1 MFTQDK
7 SDPFLNGRELLVMVN
22 TEERW
27 RQLCAEAAVEQD
39 PQKLMELVKEI
50 NRLLDLTQQRGRPE
64 YRESTEE
71 ESKPPTEA

>member
-1 MFTQDK
+1 
-7 SDPFLNGRELLVMVN
+7 MVN

-50 NRLLDLTQQRGRPE
+50 NRLLDLKQQRGRPGHN
-64 YRESTEE
+64 ESNQAEG
-71 ESKPPTEA
+71 KPPTGS

>member
-1 MFTQDK
+1 
-7 SDPFLNGRELLVMVN
+7 MVN

-50 NRLLDLTQQRGRPE
+50 NRLLDLKQQRGRPE
-64 YRESTEE
+64 HKESNQAEG
-71 ESKPPTEA
+71 KPPTES

>member
-1 MFTQDK
+1 
-7 SDPFLNGRELLVMVN
+7 MVN

-50 NRLLDLTQQRGRPE
+50 NRLLDLKQQRGRPE
-64 YRESTEE
+64 YRESTQDQG
-71 ESKPPTEA
+71 KPPTKA

>member
-1 MFTQDK
+1 
-7 SDPFLNGRELLVMVN
+7 MVN

-50 NRLLDLTQQRGRPE
+50 NRLLDLKQQQRGRRE
-64 YRESTEE
+64 HKESTQEE
-71 ESKPPTEA
+71 GKPPTAS

>member
-1 MFTQDK
+1 
-7 SDPFLNGRELLVMVN
+7 MVN

-50 NRLLDLTQQRGRPE
+50 NRLLDLKQQHGHPDHE
-64 YRESTEE
+64 EAMQE

>member
-1 MFTQDK
+1 
-7 SDPFLNGRELLVMVN
+7 MVN

-50 NRLLDLTQQRGRPE
+50 NRLLDLKQQRGRKYE
-64 YRESTEE
+64 ESTQEE
-71 ESKPPTEA
+71 GKPPTES